1 MIEKA
6 ILCVDDELDIL
17 DCLFALLLE
26 EFGDKFEIEKAESA
40 EDALEV
46 IDELSEDGLKII
58 IIVSD
63 WLMPG
68 IRGDDF
74 LIKVHQQ
81 HPNIVK
87 ILLTGQATEEAIQN
101 AFDNAALFA
110 CIRKPWNAEELIGI
124 IKEGL
129 KRI

>member
-1 MIEKA
+1 MTDKA

-17 DCLFALLLE
+17 DCLFSLLLD
-26 EFGDKFEIEKAESA
+26 EFGDQFEIEKAESA

-46 IDELSEDGLKII
+46 IDELATDGLKII

-74 LIKVHQQ
+74 LIEVHQK
-81 HPNIVK
+81 HPDIIK

-101 AFDNAALFA
+101 AHDNAALFA
-110 CIRKPWNAEELIGI
+110 CIRKPWNADELVKIL
-124 IKEGL
+124 KEGL
-129 KRI
+129 KKI